1 MFLDQSKKKVV
12 HGVHD
17 YTSHDIE
24 VRKSQELRPVYAILF
39 ELTGSC
45 FLLGRGFV
53 FSSLT
58 STFNIG
64 PSLPRVVVCYFGHRI
79 LYSGKLN
86 KNVHD
91 YEQQSQ
97 QSSWRRED
105 QKRE

>member
-24 VRKSQELRPVYAILF
+24 VRKSQELRPAYAILF
-39 ELTGSC
+39 ELTGSG
-45 FLLGRGFV
+45 FLIGRGFV

-64 PSLPRVVVCYFGHRI
+64 PSLPRVVVCAKVEAIRNRI
-79 LYSGKLN
+79 AYIISLYKLQ
-86 KNVHD
+86 D
-91 YEQQSQ
+91 QQNMAF
-97 QSSWRRED
+97 
-105 QKRE
+105 QKIKKF